1 MATADTMAAST
12 VAAHTG
18 IAAASIMEAF
28 TVAIDADI
36 AFAADAERRAQLASG
51 LFLMAKT

>member
-1 MATADTMAAST
+1 
-12 VAAHTG
+12 
-18 IAAASIMEAF
+18 MEAF